1 MKRICSLCLTEQSY
15 YKVKKWKSHPL
26 QLCNKCQDAIITIAE
41 ESSTLQRR
49 VF

>member
-1 MKRICSLCLTEQSY
+1 MIRISSLCLTEQPY